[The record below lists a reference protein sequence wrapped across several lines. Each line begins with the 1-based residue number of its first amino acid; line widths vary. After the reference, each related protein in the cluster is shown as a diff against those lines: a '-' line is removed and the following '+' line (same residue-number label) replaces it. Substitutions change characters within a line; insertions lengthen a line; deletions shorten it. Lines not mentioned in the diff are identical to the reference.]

1 MSRARLVDVVPAREP
16 QWLAGTIA
24 ALRTQMTRRGKMVF
38 VTLDDGS
45 AKIDISVF
53 AELFERHRNL
63 FREDEFLLVQGRV
76 SHDEYSEGLRV
87 MADRVLDLTGARM
100 QFARRLR
107 LRMNGQSH
115 DEKLRELLEPFRA
128 HPSRSTTEHPPVDAQ
143 TAQTAQ
149 TAQDLKIE
157 ALQGCPVEI
166 DYRAAQASCRIALGE
181 DWRVRPDEALIGALR
196 AWLTPEGAQLEYE

>member
-1 MSRARLVDVVPAREP
+1 
-16 QWLAGTIA
+16 
-24 ALRTQMTRRGKMVF
+24 
-38 VTLDDGS
+38 
-45 AKIDISVF
+45 
-53 AELFERHRNL
+53 
-63 FREDEFLLVQGRV
+63 
-76 SHDEYSEGLRV
+76 
-87 MADRVLDLTGARM
+87 
-100 QFARRLR
+100 
-107 LRMNGQSH
+107 MNGQSH

-128 HPSRSTTEHPPVDAQ
+128 HPSRSTTEYPLVD
-143 TAQTAQ
+143 AQ